1 MPTVTIPP
9 APEQEEKKEELT
21 AKEQFEQIHALLFHK
36 YMPSILVSNISF
48 EHMTINPLALNSI
61 KHAEK
66 IEERFFDSPLV
77 LDAKFSASIE
87 KELCRFNGKLTAAYQ
102 HKACS

>member
-1 MPTVTIPP
+1 
-9 APEQEEKKEELT
+9 
-21 AKEQFEQIHALLFHK
+21 
-36 YMPSILVSNISF
+36 
-48 EHMTINPLALNSI
+48 MTINPLALNSI

-102 HKACS
+102 NNAAEMESLFDIFPKAF